1 MHHAMQTP
9 LRNPGLGSGKSH
21 PQEDLS
27 IKNVAAIKRN
37 RRQNEAK
44 LRNRK

>member
-1 MHHAMQTP
+1 MQIP
-9 LRNPGLGSGKSH
+9 LINAGFRLGKSY

-37 RRQNEAK
+37 SRQNEAK
-44 LRNRK
+44 LQNCK